1 MEEETDELN
10 EKIKAQ
16 INTLEDKLKVIK
28 ERKREKKHQEK
39 TIQRLNEMRLED
51 VIQKRRRVLED
62 KRLEIEV
69 DEIAQSLE
77 PSFETG

>member
-1 MEEETDELN
+1 
-10 EKIKAQ
+10 
-16 INTLEDKLKVIK
+16 
-28 ERKREKKHQEK
+28 
-39 TIQRLNEMRLED
+39 MRLED